1 MTPIMQ
7 LLLVLALLIVAAK
20 LAGLV
25 STKLG
30 QPAVLGELLAGVILG
45 PTAINILGLP
55 FLSDSHLGE
64 TILHLAE
71 IGVVMLMFIAGLEVD
86 LAQLRSVGRVAF
98 SAGICGV
105 LAPLLLG
112 AGVALA
118 FAYPGQGALF
128 IGIILSA
135 TSVSISA
142 QTLLELGRLRGREG
156 VAMLGAAVIDDVLV
170 ILVLSVFVALAQGG
184 GGLAALGT
192 ITLRLLLFAALAVP
206 IGIWVLPRLAGM
218 ARRLPI
224 SAGLLS
230 FAVATMF
237 LYAWAAE
244 FIGGV
249 ALITG
254 AFLAGVLLGRTTFR
268 HGLEE
273 GMHGLAYGFF
283 VPLFFVSIGL
293 QANARSL
300 GLGTLLFALVISAVA
315 VVSKLLGAGFGARL
329 AGFDWGA
336 SFRLGIGMISRGEV
350 GLIVA
355 AVGITQG
362 LIGDEVFAVMVI
374 MVLVTTLVTP
384 PLLRAAY
391 ARLMAE
397 ERRLAVANVGGQ
409 ED

>member
-1 MTPIMQ
+1 MSPILQ
-7 LLLVLALLIVAAK
+7 LFFVLALLIVAAK

-25 STKLG
+25 STKIG

-45 PTAINILGLP
+45 PTAINLLGLP
-55 FLSDSHLGE
+55 FLSDGHLGE
-64 TILHLAE
+64 TVLQLAE

-86 LAQLRSVGRVAF
+86 LAQLQRVGKVAF
-98 SAGICGV
+98 SAGVCGV
-105 LAPLLLG
+105 IAPLLLG

-118 FAYPGQGALF
+118 FGYPGQGALF

-170 ILVLSVFVALAQGG
+170 ILILSVFVAIVQGG
-184 GGLAALGT
+184 GGLLALGT
-192 ITLRLLLFAALAVP
+192 ITLRLLVFAALALP
-206 IGIWVLPRLAGM
+206 FGLWVLPRLAGLS
-218 ARRLPI
+218 RRLPI

-254 AFLAGVLLGRTTFR
+254 AFLAGVLFGRTAFR
-268 HGLEE
+268 HDLEQGL
-273 GMHGLAYGFF
+273 HGLAYGFF
-283 VPLFFVSIGL
+283 VPLFFISIGL

-300 GLGTLLFALVISAVA
+300 GLGTLVFALAISVIA

-329 AGFDWGA
+329 AGFDRGA
-336 SFRLGIGMISRGEV
+336 SIRLGIGMISRGEV

-355 AVGITQG
+355 AVGIAEG
-362 LIGDEVFAVMVI
+362 LIGNEVFAVMVI

-384 PLLRAAY
+384 PLLRAVY
-391 ARLMAE
+391 ARVAATDQRVELSGTAE
-397 ERRLAVANVGGQ
+397 
-409 ED
+409 

>member
-1 MTPIMQ
+1 MQ
-7 LLLVLALLIVAAK
+7 LLLILALLIVAAK
-20 LAGLV
+20 LAGLA

-45 PTAINILGLP
+45 PTVINIFGLP
-55 FLSDSHLGE
+55 FLSDDHLGA

-86 LAQLRSVGRVAF
+86 LAQLRRVGKVAF

-105 LAPLLLG
+105 IVPLLLG

-118 FAYPGQGALF
+118 FGYPGQGALF
-128 IGIILSA
+128 VGIILSA

-170 ILVLSVFVALAQGG
+170 ILVLSVFVAIVQGG
-184 GGLAALGT
+184 GGLLALGA

-206 IGIWVLPRLAGM
+206 IGLWILPRLAGL

-268 HGLEE
+268 HELEE
-273 GMHGLAYGFF
+273 GIGGLPYGFF
-283 VPLFFVSIGL
+283 VPLFFISIGL

-300 GLGTLLFALVISAVA
+300 GPATLAFALIISAIA
-315 VVSKLLGAGFGARL
+315 IVSKLLGAGFGARL
-329 AGFDWGA
+329 AGFDRGA

-355 AVGITQG
+355 AVGIAEG

-384 PLLRAAY
+384 PLLRVAY
-391 ARLMAE
+391 AR
-397 ERRLAVANVGGQ
+397 VAATEG
-409 ED
+409 